1 MKQKKYNHDEN
12 DATHHSDI
20 QNGGP
25 PSICTW
31 NTHDNVFAALF
42 PGPKVVSIRQ

>member
-12 DATHHSDI
+12 DAIHHSDI

-25 PSICTW
+25 PSIGT
-31 NTHDNVFAALF
+31 
-42 PGPKVVSIRQ
+42 